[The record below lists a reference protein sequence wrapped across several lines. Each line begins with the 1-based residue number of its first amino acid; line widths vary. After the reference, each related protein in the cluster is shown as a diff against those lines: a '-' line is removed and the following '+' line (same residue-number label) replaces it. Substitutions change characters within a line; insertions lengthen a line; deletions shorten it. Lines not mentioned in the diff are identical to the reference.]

1 MDSYVTDKEGLLKL
15 EDQLCFALYS
25 ASRAIT
31 KQYKVLLK
39 EIGVTYPQY
48 LALMVLWQ
56 KDGILIQE
64 LASALELESATTT
77 PLVQRL
83 EKLELVKRQ
92 RSAEDERRV
101 HIFLTDKGRQQHQK
115 ALEIPHALGCATG
128 LNEERATLLINEMK
142 SIKSFIDGS
151 R

>member
-1 MDSYVTDKEGLLKL
+1 M
-15 EDQLCFALYS
+15 
-25 ASRAIT
+25 

-64 LASALELESATTT
+64 LASTLELESATTT

-83 EKLELVKRQ
+83 EKLELVKR
-92 RSAEDERRV
+92 
-101 HIFLTDKGRQQHQK
+101 
-115 ALEIPHALGCATG
+115 
-128 LNEERATLLINEMK
+128 
-142 SIKSFIDGS
+142 
-151 R
+151 